1 MLQWTLR
8 SAYHF
13 ELVFSFSLDKYP
25 KVELLDHMVALFLI
39 FWETSISSSVVAAP
53 IYIPTNSA
61 QMFPFPHT
69 LTNVCYFLSFLIAIQ
84 TSVKWYLIVVLICIS
99 LMISD
104 VELLSIYLLAICY
117 VFIGKNVNSDLQPTF
132 FLSLSCMSYIYI
144 LDINFLSDMWFV
156 NIFFQLVCCLFIL
169 LMVSFS
175 MQNFLVWWRPICLFL
190 LLLPF
195 PEEMYPGRCC

>member
-8 SAYHF
+8 SVYHF

-53 IYIPTNSA
+53 IYIPTNST
-61 QMFPFPHT
+61 QMFPFSHT

-84 TSVKWYLIVVLICIS
+84 TGEKWYLIVVLICIS

-117 VFIGKNVNSDLQPTF
+117 VFFGKNVNSDLQPTF
-132 FLSLSCMSYIYI
+132 FF
-144 LDINFLSDMWFV
+144 FLATDLYE
-156 NIFFQLVCCLFIL
+156 FFIHF
-169 LMVSFS
+169 
-175 MQNFLVWWRPICLFL
+175 R
-190 LLLPF
+190 
-195 PEEMYPGRCC
+195 Y

>member
-8 SAYHF
+8 SVYHF

-53 IYIPTNSA
+53 IYIPTNST
-61 QMFPFPHT
+61 QMFPFSHS

-84 TSVKWYLIVVLICIS
+84 TGVKWYLIVVLICIS

-117 VFIGKNVNSDLQPTF
+117 VFFGKNVNSDLQPTF
-132 FLSLSCMSYIYI
+132 FF
-144 LDINFLSDMWFV
+144 FLATDLYE
-156 NIFFQLVCCLFIL
+156 FFIHF
-169 LMVSFS
+169 
-175 MQNFLVWWRPICLFL
+175 R
-190 LLLPF
+190 
-195 PEEMYPGRCC
+195 Y

>member
-13 ELVFSFSLDKYP
+13 ELVFSFSLDKHP

-104 VELLSIYLLAICY
+104 VELLSIYLLAICVSSLEKY
-117 VFIGKNVNSDLQPTF
+117 LFSSF
-132 FLSLSCMSYIYI
+132 AHFLKLGCCFLMLSCVSCLCM
-144 LDINFLSDMWFV
+144 LDIKLLSIISLTYFMH
-156 NIFFQLVCCLFIL
+156 ILMYLF
-169 LMVSFS
+169 
-175 MQNFLVWWRPICLFL
+175 
-190 LLLPF
+190 
-195 PEEMYPGRCC
+195 